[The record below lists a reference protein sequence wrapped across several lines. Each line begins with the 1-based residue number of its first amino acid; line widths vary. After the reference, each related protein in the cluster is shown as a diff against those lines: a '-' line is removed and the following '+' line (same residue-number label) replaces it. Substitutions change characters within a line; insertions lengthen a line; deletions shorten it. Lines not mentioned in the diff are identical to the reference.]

1 MWGRLTAT
9 ESLAEQKAVKYSA
22 HFPALDAV
30 DAVGHPVVDTIAA
43 RWSEHRNYLPSDK

>member
-22 HFPALDAV
+22 HFPALDAAY
-30 DAVGHPVVDTIAA
+30 AVGQPVVDTIVP
-43 RWSEHRNYLPSDK
+43 RWSEYRDQRPSDK